1 MKKMRLLFIGLLT
14 SFFCFAKAETSVWDG
29 SSYSFD
35 WYTSGSGAIYHI
47 KTAADLAGLSRCF
60 STGYYLHG
68 DFEGRTIILDNDIDL
83 DGHEWT
89 PIGFVDVN
97 NTYFEFAGVFDGNNH
112 TIKGMSITKHNNKN
126 IHVGL
131 FGSNYSNSFQVKN
144 LSVEGDIKLT
154 NITGIY
160 DGGSVYAGGI
170 IGYTCASAIENCQSN
185 VNISITLDNGNF
197 RKAICGGIV
206 GYIGQS
212 NIVDLCKNCFSKG
225 NINVMLNNSNEASVG
240 GLIGESSCK
249 TAIISSCA
257 SQSNIKIAN
266 GRSSYA
272 GGIAGQAEFSR
283 MENAL
288 FAGTINLEYPN
299 YGLAGGMMGGDRTTP
314 SYYKYCLVTGNIT
327 KTYGTAWYSPFV
339 GSALKD
345 STGDNCYYLSGI
357 PNSRN
362 FGIEISETELKN
374 GNPIN
379 GFDTSIW
386 DFTEGCYPT
395 LQFLKAFPET
405 PKCATP
411 TISYDNGKLQF
422 SCETEG
428 VEYVAKVT
436 CTATGEGEYGASS
449 IPLTTTYKVTVYA
462 TKKGYENSDVATKD
476 IDVSGTS
483 SIRGDVNNDGQVGM
497 PDAMFIVNKIL
508 NGKFPDE

>member
-1 MKKMRLLFIGLLT
+1 MKKKRLLFIGLLT
-14 SFFCFAKAETSVWDG
+14 CYFCYAKAETSVWDG

-131 FGSNYSNSFQVKN
+131 FGCNYSNSFQVKN
-144 LSVEGDIKLT
+144 LRVEGDIKLT

-170 IGYTCASAIENCQSN
+170 VGYTCASAIENCQSN

-206 GYIGQS
+206 GNIEQS

-225 NINVMLNNSNEASVG
+225 NINVTLNNSNEASVG
-240 GLIGESSCK
+240 GLIGKSSCK

-272 GGIAGQAEFSR
+272 GGIAGEADFSR

-288 FAGTINLEYPN
+288 FAGSINLEYPN
-299 YGLAGGMMGGDRTTP
+299 YGYAGGMMGGDRTTP
-314 SYYKYCLVTGNIT
+314 SYFKYCLVTGTIT

-339 GSALKD
+339 GSAFKD

-362 FGIEISETELKN
+362 FGIEISETELKS

-483 SIRGDVNNDGQVGM
+483 SIRGDVNEDGEVNVGDM
-497 PDAMFIVNKIL
+497 VVISNIMS
-508 NGKFPDE
+508 GHE